1 MMRVF
6 RPSVATAVRPH
17 GVHVPRDDW
26 HATGSIPRLFT
37 LPVPSAN
44 ALEPLAPAGSIAL
57 LLTVAGDALHA
68 RMAGTL
74 ASPSASARQV
84 LDARRREGRES
95 SARTPFP
102 AHVAE
107 LLYAGEPWMT
117 GLVLDADAGFTWRVQ
132 DFPGAA
138 LEAGRFSLRTH
149 SAEPG
154 FALEASVLLTPPALN
169 DIEALAQQEFPSS
182 APTARQPWLRP
193 AEGR

>member
-6 RPSVATAVRPH
+6 RPSVATAVCLH

-26 HATGSIPRLFT
+26 HATGSSPRLFT
-37 LPVPSAN
+37 LPVPTAHTH
-44 ALEPLAPAGSIAL
+44 EPLAPAGSIAL

-68 RMAGTL
+68 RMADTL
-74 ASPSASARQV
+74 AATSASARQV
-84 LDARRREGRES
+84 LDARRKDGRAS

-117 GLVLDADAGFTWRVQ
+117 GLVLDADAGFTWCVQ

-138 LEAGRFSLRTH
+138 LEAGRFSLRPH
-149 SAEPG
+149 SAEAG

-169 DIEALAQQEFPSS
+169 DIEALAQQEFPPV

-193 AEGR
+193 GQGG